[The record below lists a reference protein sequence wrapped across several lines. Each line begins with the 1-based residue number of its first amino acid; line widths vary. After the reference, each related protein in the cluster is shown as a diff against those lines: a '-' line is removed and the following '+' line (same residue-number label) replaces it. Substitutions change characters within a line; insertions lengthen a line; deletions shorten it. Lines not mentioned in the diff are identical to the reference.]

1 MAYVDIS
8 YLIISHCHFPK
19 VAGAAVD
26 VIGRQIV
33 RYFLTRTLVGFTY
46 TLWNA
51 ESETPDLFLLHCE
64 LHHRKPGRATRST
77 NKKQEKGKNIDL
89 IGQKILES
97 G

>member
-1 MAYVDIS
+1 
-8 YLIISHCHFPK
+8 
-19 VAGAAVD
+19 
-26 VIGRQIV
+26 
-33 RYFLTRTLVGFTY
+33 VGFTY

-51 ESETPDLFLLHCE
+51 ESETPDFFLQHCE
-64 LHHRKPGRATRST
+64 LHHRKPERATHST